1 MSSQL
6 ISSETMNNVKGTW
19 AKVGTML
26 IVAHVLSTYLQNN
39 GEGLFN
45 QAWIQASLFTIIG
58 FNVYDV
64 IVSKMIQIDVEGSEL
79 QAVIDDTIK
88 VGTMM
93 VVSTGLKG
101 AMNGTNEFSEKWMKG
116 SLYTLV
122 GFAGYRLVTQ
132 KMVPEVAEEYRTA
145 VHTQVQ
151 FMTMMVISR
160 LISGEPFDADYIN
173 SCLYTL
179 IGFASYDLVVSKI

>member
-64 IVSKMIQIDVEGSEL
+64 IVS
-79 QAVIDDTIK
+79 
-88 VGTMM
+88 
-93 VVSTGLKG
+93 
-101 AMNGTNEFSEKWMKG
+101 NH
-116 SLYTLV
+116 
-122 GFAGYRLVTQ
+122 
-132 KMVPEVAEEYRTA
+132 P
-145 VHTQVQ
+145 VQ
-151 FMTMMVISR
+151 FAS
-160 LISGEPFDADYIN
+160 LHNLFFDSLN
-173 SCLYTL
+173 
-179 IGFASYDLVVSKI
+179 VSLL

>member
-1 MSSQL
+1 
-6 ISSETMNNVKGTW
+6 MNNVKGTW

-58 FNVYDV
+58 FNVYEV
-64 IVSKMIQIDVEGSEL
+64 IVSKMIQIDVECAEL

-93 VVSTGLKG
+93 AVSACLKG
-101 AMNGTNEFSEKWMKG
+101 SMNGTNEFSEKWMNECFEF
-116 SLYTLV
+116 SCS
-122 GFAGYRLVTQ
+122 GFWANL
-132 KMVPEVAEEYRTA
+132 EVALTK
-145 VHTQVQ
+145 VKDQ
-151 FMTMMVISR
+151 
-160 LISGEPFDADYIN
+160 
-173 SCLYTL
+173 
-179 IGFASYDLVVSKI
+179 